1 MKPVLDSIEAM
12 TRAFA
17 NLEYFRILEGP
28 PQRSDVEIM
37 ARGLSFFVLSFQDML
52 RINANKVK
60 DPAFAAIVSAQR
72 NGDAGH
78 DNWFLSDL
86 KRLGIEPNVRW
97 LFGKS
102 HERTRDTAYEIIS
115 ELHSAP
121 DDCSRVVVG
130 LVLEATSSE
139 YFSRVHHFFAGLGLV
154 DGYRF
159 FGREH
164 WQAEQGHDPLEG
176 ATRAQ
181 HEAITLS
188 ESSRQHALATAA
200 RVFRSVSHM
209 CDDLAARMLDARAA
223 GERFP
228 LGQSAS

>member
-1 MKPVLDSIEAM
+1 MKSVLDSIEAM
-12 TRAFA
+12 TKAFA

-52 RINANKVK
+52 RINADKVK
-60 DPAFAAIVSAQR
+60 DPAFTAIVLAQR
-72 NGDAGH
+72 DGDAGH

-86 KRLGIEPNVRW
+86 RRLGIEPNVRW

-102 HERTRDTAYEIIS
+102 HERTRDTAYEIIA
-115 ELHSAP
+115 ELHAAP

-139 YFSRVHHFFAGLGLV
+139 YFRRVHHFFAGLGLV

-164 WQAEQGHDPLEG
+164 WQAEQGHDALEG
-176 ATRAQ
+176 ASRAQ
-181 HEAITLS
+181 LEAVTLS
-188 ESSRQHALATAA
+188 ESTRQQALATAA

-209 CDDLAARMLDARAA
+209 CEDLADRMLEARAA
-223 GERFP
+223 GERP
-228 LGQSAS
+228 SLERASS